1 MSRIRTSGI
10 PLDEWPA
17 PRGTIGK
24 EIDMATETG
33 SAGAVITR
41 PADVGLKREVGL
53 IGAIWAS
60 ESSIIGSGWLFAAL
74 YATQA
79 AGASAIYAWLIG
91 GAAVLVLALVHA
103 ELGAMYPVAGG
114 TARFP
119 HYAFGGIAGIQF
131 GFFAWLQAVC
141 IAPVE
146 CYAVMHYTHYWWHSI
161 FNPTTSVPTGLGLF
175 LTVVLMAIFTVVNY
189 FGIRWLAR
197 VNSAVM
203 WWKLVIPL
211 LAIIV
216 LLFKWHSGNWTAGTP
231 GPIVQGAHIDGSG
244 GFAPFGAK
252 GVLNAVVGAGIVFS
266 YLGFEQADQL
276 AGEVKNPQKTLP
288 TAIIGAMA
296 IGTVVYILVQV
307 VFIVAMN
314 PAQLV
319 HGFPGISDAN
329 VLAGPIAGLAGLI
342 GLGWLAFVLRLD
354 AIVSPSGTGL
364 IYLTATSRVTYG
376 LARNRYVPQIFART
390 DKRGVPWVSLISSFV
405 LGLVFLLPFPT
416 WRSIVSLTTGASVL
430 MYMSA
435 PLSLIAF
442 RRRLP
447 EAPRPYRLPVAAIFC
462 PVAFIVASLLIYWSG
477 WEALWKLGIC
487 IVIGYVILGVAMI
500 FDEERPRLGRKEL
513 VAASWLP
520 VYIIGMGIISWQG
533 QFSGGAVLAPLNTG
547 RIHLWWDILFVAVFA
562 VAIYIWA
569 YFAALPRD
577 EILAIIGE
585 QTAATPEP
593 EPAG

>member
-1 MSRIRTSGI
+1 MSTES
-10 PLDEWPA
+10 
-17 PRGTIGK
+17 
-24 EIDMATETG
+24 AT
-33 SAGAVITR
+33 AGVTVTR

-60 ESSIIGSGWLFAAL
+60 ESSIIGSGWLFASL
-74 YATQA
+74 FATQV
-79 AGASAIYAWLIG
+79 AGAAAIYGWLIG
-91 GAAVLVLALVHA
+91 GVAVLILALVHA

-146 CYAVMHYTHYWWHSI
+146 CYAVLRYAHFWWHSI
-161 FNPTTSVPTGLGLF
+161 FNPTTDVPTGPGLI
-175 LTVVLMAIFTVVNY
+175 LTVALLATFTIVNY
-189 FGIRWLAR
+189 FGIGWLSK
-197 VNSAVM
+197 VNSSIM
-203 WWKLVIPL
+203 WWKLAIPII
-211 LAIIV
+211 AIIV
-216 LLFKWHSGNWTAGTP
+216 LLFKWHSGNWSAGAP
-231 GPIVQGAHIDGSG
+231 GPTHVVANPSNGSG

-276 AGEVKNPQKTLP
+276 AGEIKRPQRNLP
-288 TAIIGAMA
+288 LAIIGAMA
-296 IGTVVYILVQV
+296 IGTIVYIMVQV
-307 VFIVAMN
+307 VFIAAMD
-314 PAQLV
+314 PHQLT
-319 HGFPGISDAN
+319 HGFPGITNQD
-329 VLAGPIAGLAGLI
+329 VLSGPIAGLAGLV
-342 GLGWLAFVLRLD
+342 GLSVLATVLRID
-354 AIVSPSGTGL
+354 AFISPYGTGL

-376 LARNRYVPQIFART
+376 LARNRYIPQIFART
-390 DKRGVPWVSLISSFV
+390 DRRGVPWVSLISSFV

-435 PLSLIAF
+435 PLALTAL

-447 EAPRPYRLPVAAIFC
+447 EAERPYRLPFAAIVC
-462 PVAFIVASLLIYWSG
+462 PLAFIVASLLIYWSG

-487 IVIGYVILGVAMI
+487 IVIGYTIIGVAML
-500 FDEERPRLGRKEL
+500 FDEERPRLGRKEW

-520 VYIIGMGIISWQG
+520 VYIIGMGLISYEG
-533 QFSGGAVLAPLNTG
+533 QFGGGAVLSPLNTG
-547 RIHLWWDILFVAVFA
+547 RIGLWYDIVVVAVFA
-562 VAIYIWA
+562 VAIYVWA

-577 EILAIIGE
+577 EIQAIIGE
-585 QTAATPEP
+585 QAGTGDDGAA
-593 EPAG
+593 AAAVV

>member
-1 MSRIRTSGI
+1 MSAS
-10 PLDEWPA
+10 
-17 PRGTIGK
+17 
-24 EIDMATETG
+24 ATTG
-33 SAGAVITR
+33 ATVTR
-41 PADVGLKREVGL
+41 PADVGLRREVGL

-60 ESSIIGSGWLFAAL
+60 EGSIIGSGWLFASL
-74 YATQA
+74 FATQV
-79 AGASAIYAWLIG
+79 AGAAAIYGWLIG
-91 GAAVLVLALVHA
+91 GAAVMILALVHA
-103 ELGAMYPVAGG
+103 ELGAMFPVAGG

-119 HYAFGGIAGIQF
+119 HYAYGGIAGIQF

-146 CYAVMHYTHYWWHSI
+146 CYAVLRYAHFWWHSI
-161 FNPTTSVPTGLGLF
+161 FNPTTDVPTGPGLI
-175 LTVVLMAIFTVVNY
+175 LTVVLLATFTIVNY
-189 FGIRWLAR
+189 FGIGWLAR
-197 VNSAVM
+197 VNSTIT
-203 WWKLVIPL
+203 WWKIAIPV

-216 LLFKWHSGNWTAGTP
+216 LLTKWHSGNWSAGAAGTIP
-231 GPIVQGAHIDGSG
+231 HPATTTLTTNGSG

-288 TAIIGAMA
+288 RAIIGAMML
-296 IGTVVYILVQV
+296 GTIIYIMVQV
-307 VFIVAMN
+307 VFIAAMD
-314 PAQLV
+314 PGQLT
-319 HGFPGISDAN
+319 HGFPGISDTN
-329 VLAGPIAGLAGLI
+329 VLSGPIAGLAGLI
-342 GLGWLAFVLRLD
+342 GLGLLATLLRIDAFV
-354 AIVSPSGTGL
+354 SPYGTGL

-376 LARNRYVPQIFART
+376 LARNRYIPQIFART

-435 PLSLIAF
+435 PLALTAL

-447 EAPRPYRLPVAAIFC
+447 DAPRPYRLPISSIVC
-462 PVAFIVASLLIYWSG
+462 PLAFIVASLLIYWSG

-487 IVIGYVILGVAMI
+487 IVIGYTIIGVAML
-500 FDEERPRLGRKEL
+500 FDEERPRLGKKEWI
-513 VAASWLP
+513 AASWLP

-533 QFSGGAVLAPLNTG
+533 QFSGGAVLPPVNTNRIPL
-547 RIHLWWDILFVAVFA
+547 WVDIPVVAAFA

-577 EILAIIGE
+577 EIQAIIGE
-585 QTAATPEP
+585 QASAGDDPAAVV
-593 EPAG
+593 A

>member
-1 MSRIRTSGI
+1 MSTS
-10 PLDEWPA
+10 
-17 PRGTIGK
+17 
-24 EIDMATETG
+24 ATTG
-33 SAGAVITR
+33 AEVTR

-60 ESSIIGSGWLFAAL
+60 ESSIIGSGWLFASL
-74 YATQA
+74 FATQV
-79 AGASAIYAWLIG
+79 AGAAAIYGWLIG
-91 GAAVLVLALVHA
+91 GVAVAILALVHA

-146 CYAVMHYTHYWWHSI
+146 CYAVLRYAHFWWHSI
-161 FNPTTSVPTGLGLF
+161 FNPTTDVPTGPGLI
-175 LTVVLMAIFTVVNY
+175 LTVALMATFTIINY
-189 FGIRWLAR
+189 FGIGWLAR
-197 VNSAVM
+197 VNSGVM
-203 WWKLVIPL
+203 WWKLAIPL
-211 LAIIV
+211 IAIII
-216 LLFKWHSGNWTAGTP
+216 LLFKWHSGNWSAGAP
-231 GPIVQGAHIDGSG
+231 GATGVAANPSNGSG

-276 AGEVKNPQKTLP
+276 AGEIKKPQRTLP
-288 TAIIGAMA
+288 LAIIGAMA
-296 IGTVVYILVQV
+296 IGAVVYIMVQV
-307 VFIVAMN
+307 VFIAAMD
-314 PAQLV
+314 PHQLT
-319 HGFPGISDAN
+319 HGFPGITNTD
-329 VLAGPIAGLAGLI
+329 VLSGPIAGLAGLV
-342 GLGWLAFVLRLD
+342 GLAGLAIVLRIDAFV
-354 AIVSPSGTGL
+354 SPYGTGL

-376 LARNRYVPQIFART
+376 LARNRYVPQVFART

-435 PLSLIAF
+435 PLALTAF

-447 EAPRPYRLPVAAIFC
+447 DAPRPYRMPFAVIVC
-462 PVAFIVASLLIYWSG
+462 PLAFIVASLLIYWSG
-477 WEALWKLGIC
+477 FEALWKLGIC
-487 IVIGYVILGVAMI
+487 IVIGYTIIGVAMM
-500 FDEERPRLGRKEL
+500 FDEERPRLGRKEV

-520 VYIIGMGIISWQG
+520 VYIIGMGLISWNG
-533 QFSGGAVLAPLNTG
+533 QFSGGAVRAPLPTG
-547 RIHLWWDILFVAVFA
+547 RIALWWDIILVAGFA
-562 VAIYIWA
+562 LAIYVWA

-585 QTAATPEP
+585 QTVTETDPTLPEV
-593 EPAG
+593 